1 VYVVGFLASIRMPLI
16 ERARMKQAIPIRVG
30 RTSAV
35 AFALLALLALIVAP
49 TCAPLCAANI
59 CSSNTAQGQCHEMA
73 NMGADG
79 SERLVAPSR
88 ICSSPDFSAV
98 LAKVDGQT
106 PLSKGARNNSNQ
118 SLISRSSEQGLGGLH
133 IDPEHWDVHRIPSRP
148 ADSLLLATI
157 LRI

>member
-35 AFALLALLALIVAP
+35 AIALLALLALIVAP

-79 SERLVAPSR
+79 SERLIAPSK

-98 LAKVDGQT
+98 LSKADDQT
-106 PLSKGARNNSNQ
+106 LLSQGARNNPDQ
-118 SLISRSSEQGLGGLH
+118 SLISRSPEQGPGSLYV
-133 IDPEHWDVHRIPSRP
+133 DPEHWDVHRVPSKS
-148 ADSLLLATI
+148 ADSLLLITI

>member
-1 VYVVGFLASIRMPLI
+1 MPLI
-16 ERARMKQAIPIRVG
+16 ERARMNQAITVRVG
-30 RTSAV
+30 RTSAAAL
-35 AFALLALLALIVAP
+35 AFLTVLALTVAP

-79 SERLVAPSR
+79 SERLIAPSK

-98 LAKVDGQT
+98 LVKADGQT
-106 PLSKGARNNSNQ
+106 LLSQGARNTPER
-118 SLISRSSEQGLGGLH
+118 SLMSRSSEQGLGGLH
-133 IDPEHWDVHRIPSRP
+133 INPEHWDVHRVPSKS
-148 ADSLLLATI
+148 ADSLLLITI